1 MHRLCTLAQYFEDQG
16 ADPVILLR
24 RQVSR
29 RGVLYTSG
37 QRFENLF
44 SIRAG
49 FFKTFVTSA
58 DGRTQV
64 TGFHMAGDVIG
75 LDGIGSGLHTASAVA
90 LEDSEVCVFPFERVA
105 EMALTMPALQNQ
117 LQCILSDEIVR
128 DHQVMLMLGSM
139 QAHERV
145 AAFLVDLLARLRARG
160 WSSSE
165 TVLRMTR
172 RDIGNFLGLSLE
184 TVSRI
189 FSDLVDRKILRV
201 TLRHVLVMDPV
212 RLAQVANGDHVAQL
226 ATFHREALPAS
237 RATASPAAD
246 L

>member
-1 MHRLCTLAQYFEDQG
+1 MHRLCTLAQYFEGRG
-16 ADPVILLR
+16 ADSLALVR

-29 RGVLYTSG
+29 RAFLYNSG
-37 QRFENLF
+37 EQFGNIF
-44 SIRAG
+44 SIRTG
-49 FFKTFVTSA
+49 FFKTFVTSG

-75 LDGIGSGLHTASAVA
+75 LDGIAAGVHTASAVA
-90 LEDSEVCVFPFERVA
+90 LEDSEVCVFPFGQVA
-105 EMALTMPALQNQ
+105 EMALTMPELQNQ
-117 LQCILSDEIVR
+117 LQRILSDEIVR

-139 QAHERV
+139 HANERV

-189 FSDLVDRKILRV
+189 FSDLADRKILRV
-201 TLRHVLVMDPV
+201 TLRHVVVMDPE
-212 RLAQVANGDHVAQL
+212 RLALVARGNDAAQMS
-226 ATFHREALPAS
+226 TVHRAAQQAGPAS
-237 RATASPAAD
+237 ASPPAD
-246 L
+246 Q